1 MVLSTATLP
10 DGRSVHCVNAY
21 EVDFSWHEIFA
32 DDLTAHGL
40 SLPQDGVYVDVGA
53 NIGLFALYLNDLC
66 PNARL
71 IAYEPMPASF
81 AALERNI
88 EKMGGRAHAFQMA
101 LGAAAGELE
110 FDYYPGISALST
122 ANSAAGDVLSGGLK
136 NLLFSNGA
144 SADVRA
150 ILDRSG
156 ASERMGDEEFI
167 AQLFRVERV
176 RAAVDTLSN
185 QADLHGLGPIDLVK
199 IDTEGAEKDVLAGI
213 SDALWPRIRQMLVE
227 VHLGRDETDAIAAD
241 LGALGYR
248 TSIGSHPLAEGG
260 APVFHVYAARSA

>member
-10 DGRSVHCVNAY
+10 DGRSVQCVNAY

-40 SLPQDGVYVDVGA
+40 SLPRDGVYVDVGA
-53 NIGLFALYLNDLC
+53 NIGLFALHLNDLA
-66 PNARL
+66 PDARL

-88 EKMGGRAHAFQMA
+88 DVMGGRAQAFQMA
-101 LGAAAGELE
+101 LGAAQGELE

-122 ANSAAGDVLSGGLK
+122 ANPAAGEVLSGGLK

-156 ASERMGDEEFI
+156 ASERMDDEEFI
-167 AQLFRVERV
+167 AELFRVERV

-185 QADLHGLGPIDLVK
+185 QASLHGLDRIDLVK

-213 SDALWPRIRQMLVE
+213 SETLWPRIRQMLVE
-227 VHLGRDETDAIAAD
+227 VHLGRGETDAIAAD
-241 LGALGYR
+241 LEARGYK
-248 TSIGSHPLAEGG
+248 TVIGNHPLAEGG